1 MMLSLQREGC
11 HDVNLVSSR
20 LVSPSHVVAQ
30 VLEALPIA
38 AR

>member
-11 HDVNLVSSR
+11 HDVN